1 MTRSGDVD
9 DVEVVLADQPV
20 EVRVDQVEARRRAP
34 MTEETG
40 LHVLRAERFGQ
51 QGVVEQVD
59 LPDREVVGRPPPGVD
74 ACHLVDRE
82 RAGLSGRHRWLQ
94 IVRALR
100 SQRRYARSGTGQT
113 SPTRAT
119 ASSSRRTT
127 VTVVERDKKREARPG
142 DPRARA
148 RQKAP
153 TGALCLRF
161 SVQAGRGV
169 PTPGLSAPGSKP

>member
-1 MTRSGDVD
+1 METVRAARGTQRSTLGWPQEAALRMLQNNLDP
-9 DVEVVLADQPV
+9 EV
-20 EVRVDQVEARRRAP
+20 
-34 MTEETG
+34 
-40 LHVLRAERFGQ
+40 AERPADL
-51 QGVVEQVD
+51 VVYGGTGKAA
-59 LPDREVVGRPPPGVD
+59 RSWD
-74 ACHLVDRE
+74 AFH
-82 RAGLSGRHRWLQ
+82 Q

-169 PTPGLSAPGSKP
+169 PTPGLSAPSSKP